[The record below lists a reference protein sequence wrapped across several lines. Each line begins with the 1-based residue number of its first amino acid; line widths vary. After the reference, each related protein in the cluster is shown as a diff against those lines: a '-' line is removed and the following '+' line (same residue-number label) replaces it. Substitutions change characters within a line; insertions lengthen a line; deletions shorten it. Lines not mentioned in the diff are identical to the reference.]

1 MPEGQ
6 RWRGVIRRVAI
17 ALVCGWLAHDLL
29 AVPSAEARTRHRRHY
44 TRSRTTPYVRST
56 ALAALFPDA
65 ARDTTRATLEAIV
78 DRAATEAGGVA
89 GVAIVHLETGE
100 RVVRA
105 PDERFPM
112 ASTYKVAIALRL
124 LQRVDAGEI
133 SLGDTVL
140 LRRSDLRTGSGRIS
154 ARHPN
159 GGRMTLL
166 ELFRAMLTESDNSA
180 SDFLLRVAGGPG
192 AVTARVHDLG
202 ARELRVDRPEVRM
215 AFDYYGLT
223 STPPESTWTTAVLS
237 KLMNGSPYPVRK
249 QAAADFLLDP
259 RDTTTPVAMT
269 DLLARLSSGAAL
281 SAASTTL
288 LLDTMEQCET
298 GPGRIPAYLPAGV
311 RVAHKT
317 GTWSSTDGI
326 TAALNDV
333 GILTLPGNGGHVAIA
348 MFVKGSRRSNG
359 RIERCIARVA
369 RAAYDHW
376 APFPAAA
383 ETVVPNFA
391 AQMPVPAEAAAESTA
406 SGH

>member
-6 RWRGVIRRVAI
+6 HSRRAIRAVLL
-17 ALVCGWLAHDLL
+17 ALVCGWLAQNLP
-29 AVPSAEARTRHRRHY
+29 AVPSAEARTRRRRHFVHA
-44 TRSRTTPYVRST
+44 RTTPYVRST

-65 ARDTTRATLEAIV
+65 ARDTTRAALETIV
-78 DRAATEAGGVA
+78 DRATTEAGGVA
-89 GVAIVHLETGE
+89 GVALVHLETGE
-100 RVVRA
+100 RVVRN
-105 PDERFPM
+105 PDEHFPM
-112 ASTYKVAIALRL
+112 ASTYKVAIAMRL

-180 SDFLLRVAGGPG
+180 SDYLLRVAGGPG

-202 ARELRVDRPEVRM
+202 ARDLRVDRPEVRM

-223 STPPESTWTTAVLS
+223 ETPPESTWTTTVLS
-237 KLMNGSPYPVRK
+237 KLMNSTPYPVRK
-249 QAAADFLLDP
+249 QAAADFLMDP
-259 RDTTTPVAMT
+259 RDTATPVAMT
-269 DLLARLSSGAAL
+269 DLLARLWSGAAL
-281 SAASTTL
+281 SQASTTL
-288 LLDTMEQCET
+288 LLDTMERCET

-311 RVAHKT
+311 RISHKT

-333 GILTLPGNGGHVAIA
+333 GILTLPGNGGHVAVA
-348 MFVKGSRRSNG
+348 MFVKGSRRSNS

-376 APFPAAA
+376 APFPAPVDGVA
-383 ETVVPNFA
+383 PSFI
-391 AQMPVPAEAAAESTA
+391 AQVPVPAEAPAESTA